1 MRYWRTH
8 PFRSFIHIQFTYC
21 LCTGNTRHFHP
32 LLLLLLCRRYLAI
45 IVATGGHEMVHPYW
59 WFSSFWYYDET
70 VCICNWHQ
78 RYYGDEPY
86 RRTNELHFNTDDNN
100 GNINEQQCL
109 QFSLSLSSLWRVG
122 WTTPKYCWLLAC
134 TIRYVVLY
142 VVEVE
147 ILPISF

>member
-86 RRTNELHFNTDDNN
+86 RRTNELHFNTDNNN

-109 QFSLSLSSLWRVG
+109 QFSLSSLWRVG
-122 WTTPKYCWLLAC
+122 WTTPTYNIVGC
-134 TIRYVVLY
+134 TMMLCY